1 MTEKQV
7 GHMIHTG
14 NFDEVRTAI
23 FRAFAMGNSGTA
35 EPPAVKDE
43 EDEDGEE
50 EKNAAAGKA

>member
-1 MTEKQV
+1 
-7 GHMIHTG
+7 MIHTG
-14 NFDEVRTAI
+14 NFDEVRTVI

-35 EPPAVKDE
+35 EPPAVEDE